1 MNEDPYKVLGVTRDV
16 SEADLRKAYRKLAK
30 KLHPDLNPGNKKAE
44 EAFKSV
50 ATAYD
55 LLNDPAKRAQFDR
68 GEIDAN
74 GSERPRQPY
83 YREQAERDASH
94 PYGGDPG
101 FGDFGGE
108 DIFAQMFGRG
118 GRADPN
124 RPGADARYRVELDFL
139 EAFNGGKRTLTLP
152 DSQALDVTIPP
163 GTRTGQTLRLRGKGS
178 PGIGQRP
185 PGDAL
190 IEVEVRPH
198 PVFELEG
205 DDIHIDQPVS
215 LRDAVLGG
223 RVSVPTPSG
232 PVAMTVPKWSN
243 AGAVLRLRGKG
254 MARAGAVSGDEYV
267 TLRLTLPAEPDAEL
281 QDFVS
286 RWGNAELHETRQGEE
301 TR

>member
-1 MNEDPYKVLGVTRDV
+1 LSEDPYKILGVTRDV
-16 SEADLRKAYRKLAK
+16 SEADLRTAYRKLAK

-44 EAFKSV
+44 ESFKTV

-68 GEIDAN
+68 GEIDAS

-83 YREQAERDASH
+83 YREQAERDAGH
-94 PYGGDPG
+94 PYGEGAG

-108 DIFAQMFGRG
+108 DIFAQMFGRA

-124 RPGADARYRVELDFL
+124 RAGADARYQLELDFL

-152 DSQALDVTIPP
+152 ESQALDVTIPP
-163 GTRTGQTLRLRGKGS
+163 GTRTGQTLRLRGKGG
-178 PGIGQRP
+178 PGTGKGL

-198 PVFELEG
+198 PVFKLKGE
-205 DDIHIDQPVS
+205 DIHVDLPLS

-223 RVSVPTPSG
+223 KVSVPTPSG
-232 PVAMTVPKWSN
+232 HVTMTVPKWSN

-254 MARAGAVSGDEYV
+254 MIRGGASGDEYV
-267 TLRLTLPAEPDAEL
+267 TLRLTLPREPDEEL
-281 QDFVS
+281 RDFVS
-286 RWGNAELHETRQGEE
+286 RWGTAKPHDTRQAEE
-301 TR
+301 TL

>member
-1 MNEDPYKVLGVTRDV
+1 MSEDPYKVLGVTRDV
-16 SEADLRKAYRKLAK
+16 SEADLRTAYRKLAK

-44 EAFKSV
+44 EGFKAV

-55 LLNDPAKRAQFDR
+55 LLNDSAKRAQFDR
-68 GEIDAN
+68 GEIDAS

-83 YREQAERDASH
+83 YREQAERDAGH
-94 PYGGDPG
+94 PYGGEQG

-108 DIFAQMFGRG
+108 DIFAHMFGRA

-124 RPGADARYRVELDFL
+124 RAGADARYRLELDFL

-163 GTRTGQTLRLRGKGS
+163 GTRTGQTLRLRGKGGS
-178 PGIGQRP
+178 SIGKGL

-198 PVFELEG
+198 SLFKLKG
-205 DDIHIDQPVS
+205 DDIHIDLPLS
-215 LRDAVLGG
+215 LRDAVRGG

-232 PVAMTVPKWSN
+232 PVSMTVPKWSN
-243 AGAVLRLRGKG
+243 AGAVLRLKGKG
-254 MARAGAVSGDEYV
+254 MVRGGTSGDEYV

-286 RWGNAELHETRQGEE
+286 RWGTTKPHETRQAKE
-301 TR
+301 TL

>member
-1 MNEDPYKVLGVTRDV
+1 MSEDPYKVLGVTRNV

-30 KLHPDLNPGNKKAE
+30 TLHPDLNPGNKKAE
-44 EAFKSV
+44 AAFKTV

-55 LLNDPAKRAQFDR
+55 RLNDPAKRARFDR
-68 GEIDAN
+68 GEIDGA
-74 GSERPRQPY
+74 GAERPRQPY
-83 YREQAERDASH
+83 YRDQAERDAGH
-94 PYGGDPG
+94 PYGGDAG
-101 FGDFGGE
+101 FGDFGGD

-124 RPGADARYRVELDFL
+124 RPGADARYRLDLDFL

-152 DSQALDVTIPP
+152 DSAALNVTIPP
-163 GTRTGQTLRLRGKGS
+163 GTRTGQTLRLRGKGE
-178 PGIGQRP
+178 PGIGEGP

-198 PVFELEG
+198 PVFKLEG
-205 DDIHIDQPVS
+205 EDIHVELPLS

-243 AGAVLRLRGKG
+243 AGAVLRLKGKG
-254 MARAGAVSGDEYV
+254 MVRAGGAPGDAYV
-267 TLRLTLPAEPDAEL
+267 TLRLTLPAKPDAEL

-286 RWGNAELHETRQGEE
+286 RWGNADLHETRQGEDA
-301 TR
+301 R

>member
-1 MNEDPYKVLGVTRDV
+1 MSDDPYKVLGVTRDV

-44 EAFKSV
+44 EAFKKV

-68 GEIDAN
+68 GEIDAS
-74 GSERPRQPY
+74 GSERARQPY
-83 YREQAERDASH
+83 YHEQAERDADH
-94 PYGGDPG
+94 PYGSDQG
-101 FGDFGGE
+101 FADFGGE
-108 DIFAQMFGRG
+108 DIFAQMFGRA

-124 RPGADARYRVELDFL
+124 RSGPVARYRVKLNFL

-152 DSQALDVTIPP
+152 DSPALDVMIPP
-163 GTRTGQTLRLRGKGS
+163 GTRTGQTLRLRGKGG
-178 PGIGQRP
+178 PGIGKGP

-190 IEVEVRPH
+190 IEVEVRPD
-198 PVFELEG
+198 PMFKLKG
-205 DDIHIDQPVS
+205 DDIYVDLPLS

-243 AGAVLRLRGKG
+243 ASAVLRLKGKG
-254 MARAGAVSGDEYV
+254 MVRSGGASGDEYV

-286 RWGNAELHETRQGEE
+286 GWGKAEHHKTEQGEDA
-301 TR
+301 R

>member
-1 MNEDPYKVLGVTRDV
+1 MSEDPYKVLGVTRDV
-16 SEADLRKAYRKLAK
+16 SEADLRTAYRKLAK

-44 EAFKSV
+44 ESFKAV

-68 GEIDAN
+68 GEIDAS

-83 YREQAERDASH
+83 YREQAERDAGH
-94 PYGGDPG
+94 PYGGAQG

-108 DIFAQMFGRG
+108 DVFAQIFGRG

-124 RPGADARYRVELDFL
+124 RAGADAHYRLELDLL

-152 DSQALDVTIPP
+152 DSPALDVTIPP
-163 GTRTGQTLRLRGKGS
+163 GTRTGQTLRLRGKGGT
-178 PGIGQRP
+178 GIGKGR

-198 PVFELEG
+198 PVFKLNGE
-205 DDIHIDQPVS
+205 DIHVDLPLS

-232 PVAMTVPKWSN
+232 PVTMTVPKWSN
-243 AGAVLRLRGKG
+243 TGAVLRLRGKG
-254 MARAGAVSGDEYV
+254 MIRTGAVAGDEYV
-267 TLRLTLPAEPDAEL
+267 TLRLTLPSEPDEEL

-286 RWGNAELHETRQGEE
+286 RWGNAKPHETWQAEE

>member
-1 MNEDPYKVLGVTRDV
+1 MSEDPYKVLGVARDV

-44 EAFKSV
+44 ESFKAV

-55 LLNDPAKRAQFDR
+55 LLNDPEKRARFDR
-68 GEIDAN
+68 GEIDAS
-74 GSERPRQPY
+74 GGERPRQPY
-83 YREQAERDASH
+83 YREQAERDAGH
-94 PYGGDPG
+94 PYGGNQG

-108 DIFAQMFGRG
+108 DIFAQMFGRA

-124 RPGADARYRVELDFL
+124 RAGADARYRLELDFL
-139 EAFNGGKRTLTLP
+139 EAFNGGRRTLTLP
-152 DSQALDVTIPP
+152 DSPALEVTIPP
-163 GTRTGQTLRLRGKGS
+163 GTRTGQTLRLRGKGG
-178 PGIGQRP
+178 PGIGKGL

-198 PVFELEG
+198 PVFKLKGE
-205 DDIHIDQPVS
+205 DIHVELPLS

-243 AGAVLRLRGKG
+243 AGAVLRLKG
-254 MARAGAVSGDEYV
+254 NGMVRSNAAAGDEYV
-267 TLRLTLPAEPDAEL
+267 TLRLTLPAAPDAAL

-286 RWGNAELHETRQGEE
+286 RWGTTEHHETELGGGAR
-301 TR
+301 

>member
-1 MNEDPYKVLGVTRDV
+1 LSEDPYKVLGVARDV

-44 EAFKSV
+44 EGFKAV

-55 LLNDPAKRAQFDR
+55 LLNDPAKRARFDS
-68 GEIDAN
+68 GEIDAA
-74 GSERPRQPY
+74 GSERPRHPY
-83 YREQAERDASH
+83 YREQAERDAGH
-94 PYGGDPG
+94 PYGSDHG

-108 DIFAQMFGRG
+108 DIFAQMFGRA

-124 RPGADARYRVELDFL
+124 RSGADARYRVELDFL
-139 EAFNGGKRTLTLP
+139 EAFNGGKRTLTLS
-152 DSQALDVTIPP
+152 DSPALDVTIPP
-163 GTRTGQTLRLRGKGS
+163 GTRTGQTLRLRGKGGS
-178 PGIGQRP
+178 GIGKGP

-198 PVFELEG
+198 PLFRLKG
-205 DDIHIDQPVS
+205 DDIHVELPLS

-243 AGAVLRLRGKG
+243 AGSVLRLRGKG
-254 MARAGAVSGDEYV
+254 MIRTGATAGDEYV

-286 RWGNAELHETRQGEE
+286 HWGNAKHHETEQGEDA
-301 TR
+301 R

>member
-1 MNEDPYKVLGVTRDV
+1 LSEDPYKVLGVTRDV
-16 SEADLRKAYRKLAK
+16 SEADLRTAYRGLAK

-44 EAFKSV
+44 DGFKAV

-68 GEIDAN
+68 GEIDAS

-83 YREQAERDASH
+83 YREQAERDTGH
-94 PYGGDPG
+94 PYGGDQR

-108 DIFAQMFGRG
+108 DIFAQMFGRA

-124 RPGADARYRVELDFL
+124 RAGTDARYRLELDFL

-163 GTRTGQTLRLRGKGS
+163 GTRTGQTLRLRGKGGS
-178 PGIGQRP
+178 GIGQGL

-198 PVFELEG
+198 PVFKLKGE
-205 DDIHIDQPVS
+205 DIHVDLPLS
-215 LRDAVLGG
+215 LRVAVLGG

-232 PVAMTVPKWSN
+232 PVTMTVPKWSN

-254 MARAGAVSGDEYV
+254 MVRGGASGDEYV

-286 RWGNAELHETRQGEE
+286 RWGTTEPHETRHTEDA
-301 TR
+301 R

>member
-1 MNEDPYKVLGVTRDV
+1 MSDDPYKVLGVTRDV
-16 SEADLRKAYRKLAK
+16 SEADLRTAYRKLAK
-30 KLHPDLNPGNKKAE
+30 KLHPDLNPGNRKAE
-44 EAFKSV
+44 EAFKAV

-68 GEIDAN
+68 GEIDAS

-83 YREQAERDASH
+83 YREQAERDAGH
-94 PYGGDPG
+94 PYGGDQG

-108 DIFAQMFGRG
+108 DIFAQMFGRA

-124 RPGADARYRVELDFL
+124 RAGADARYRLELDFL

-152 DSQALDVTIPP
+152 DSHALDVTIPP
-163 GTRTGQTLRLRGKGS
+163 GTRTGQTLRLRGKGGA
-178 PGIGQRP
+178 GIGTGP

-190 IEVEVRPH
+190 IEVDVRPH
-198 PVFELEG
+198 PVFKLKGE
-205 DDIHIDQPVS
+205 DIHVELPLS

-232 PVAMTVPKWSN
+232 PVSMTVPRWSN

-254 MARAGAVSGDEYV
+254 MVRGGTTPGDEYV

-286 RWGNAELHETRQGEE
+286 RWGTTKPHETRQAEE
-301 TR
+301 TI